1 LTSHCKTV
9 TLFKKR
15 GHTTKA
21 KVRINPKTGVL
32 YVPKELLNDGFSGD
46 VYVLGNA
53 MTFTILHPSADLERV
68 KESLEIALRDINLR
82 LKREQS
88 SMTDKTGSDDKGLV
102 RNKI

>member
-1 LTSHCKTV
+1 MTSHCKTV
-9 TLFKKR
+9 ILFEKG

-53 MTFTILHPSADLERV
+53 MTFTVLHPSADLERV
-68 KESLEIALRDINLR
+68 KESLEIALRDIKLR

-88 SMTDKTGSDDKGLV
+88 SMSNKRTQIMKG
-102 RNKI
+102 